1 MKHALQISF
10 EATQLRYTSP
20 MSFKRIGVFGG
31 TFDPPHIGHLILAAE
46 ACRQLS
52 LERLLW
58 VLTPVSPLKRADEI
72 TSLDQRLSMVEL
84 AIAGNPDFELSRIEI
99 DSPGP
104 YYTLDT
110 IQRFA
115 DCHPSAEIVL
125 VIGGDSLRDLPR
137 WHRPADLVSACHEI
151 GVMRRPG
158 DSVDLSALERQVPG
172 TQAKVRFVD
181 APLLEISSSDIR
193 RRIREKLPFRY
204 YLSPSVYEYILK
216 NKLYR

>member
-1 MKHALQISF
+1 
-10 EATQLRYTSP
+10 
-20 MSFKRIGVFGG
+20 MSLKRIGVFGG

-46 ACRQLS
+46 ACQQLN

-72 TSLDQRLSMVEL
+72 TSLDQRLSMLQL
-84 AIAGNPDFELSRIEI
+84 AIAENPAFELSHIEI

-110 IQRFA
+110 MRRLA
-115 DCHPSAEIVL
+115 DRYPSAEAIL

-137 WHRPADLVSACHEI
+137 WHRPADLVSACYEI

-158 DSVDLSALERQVPG
+158 DSVDLSALEQQVPG

-193 RRIREKLPFRY
+193 RRVREKLPFRY

>member
-1 MKHALQISF
+1 
-10 EATQLRYTSP
+10 
-20 MSFKRIGVFGG
+20 MSLKRIGVFGG

-46 ACRQLS
+46 ARQQLN

-58 VLTPVSPLKRADEI
+58 VLTPVSPLKRADDI
-72 TSLDQRLSMVEL
+72 TSLDQRLSMLQLVV
-84 AIAGNPDFELSRIEI
+84 ADNPDFELSHIEI
-99 DSPGP
+99 DSSGP

-110 IQRFA
+110 MRRLA
-115 DCHPSAEIVL
+115 DCYPSAEVIL

-158 DSVDLSALERQVPG
+158 DSLDLSALERQVPG
-172 TQAKVRFVD
+172 TQAKVQFVD

-204 YLSPSVYEYILK
+204 YLSPSVYEYILN
-216 NKLYR
+216 NKLYK

>member
-1 MKHALQISF
+1 
-10 EATQLRYTSP
+10 
-20 MSFKRIGVFGG
+20 MSLKRIGVFGG

-46 ACRQLS
+46 ACQQLN

-72 TSLDQRLSMVEL
+72 TSLDQRLSMLQL
-84 AIAGNPDFELSRIEI
+84 AIAENPAFELSHIEI
-99 DSPGP
+99 DSPSP

-110 IQRFA
+110 MRRLA
-115 DCHPSAEIVL
+115 DRYPSAEAIL

-137 WHRPADLVSACHEI
+137 WHRPADLVSACYEI

-158 DSVDLSALERQVPG
+158 DSVDLSALEQQVPG